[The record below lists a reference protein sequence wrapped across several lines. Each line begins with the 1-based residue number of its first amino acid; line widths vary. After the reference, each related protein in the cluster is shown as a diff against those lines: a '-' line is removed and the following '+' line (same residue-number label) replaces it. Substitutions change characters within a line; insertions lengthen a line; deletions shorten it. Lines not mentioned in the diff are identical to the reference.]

1 LKATDIARAV
11 SGRFE
16 GGADPDLTGAAP
28 LDLATASDLALLTSR
43 RYLAEAACTQAGA
56 LLVTNAL
63 AEHVTT
69 DRPRIIVDDAHH
81 ALTVVLPLLYPQPA
95 PEPGVHPTAVL
106 GACVELGERVAIGAH
121 TVVGEGS
128 RIGAGAVLG
137 PQVVVG
143 RHCRV
148 GAEAYLHPHVT
159 LYDGVTVGARSI
171 LHAGVQAGVDGF
183 GYSHRDGRHVKV
195 LQVGRCEIG
204 ADVEIGANCTIDRG
218 SIGSTVIGDGCKIDN
233 LVHIGHNVRIG
244 DHCIIVAQTGI
255 AGSTRIGKYVTF
267 GGQAGINGHI
277 RIGDGAT
284 IAAQAGVFGD
294 VPPGVMVSGY
304 PARPHREA
312 LRGQAAVA
320 RLPRLW
326 QRLRALERAV
336 FGTDAPDADNAS
348 GRPDE

>member
-1 LKATDIARAV
+1 MKATDIARAV

-16 GGADPDLTGAAP
+16 GGADPELTGAAP
-28 LDLATASDLALLTSR
+28 LDRAAPSDLALLTSR
-43 RYLAEAACTQAGA
+43 RYLPEAAGTAAGA
-56 LLVTNAL
+56 VLVTTEL
-63 AEHVTT
+63 AVQLPAG
-69 DRPRIIVDDAHH
+69 RPRIIVDDPHH
-81 ALTVVLPLLYPQPA
+81 ALSILLPLLYPVAA
-95 PEPGVHPTAVL
+95 PVPGVHPTAVL
-106 GACVELGERVAIGAH
+106 GEGVKLGERVAIGPYA
-121 TVVGEGS
+121 VVGGGS
-128 RIGAGAVLG
+128 RIEAGAVLG
-137 PQVVVG
+137 AHVVVG
-143 RHCRV
+143 RLCRV
-148 GAEAYLHPHVT
+148 GADAYLHPHVT
-159 LYDGVTVGARSI
+159 LYDGVAVGARSI

-195 LQVGRCEIG
+195 PQVGRCEIG

-312 LRGQAAVA
+312 LKGQAAVA
-320 RLPRLW
+320 RLPRLL

-336 FGTDAPDADNAS
+336 FGTDAPD
-348 GRPDE
+348 E